1 MRKVVLV
8 TGGQRSGKSSYA
20 EKLAHQLTDRPVYI
34 ATARIWDEEFR
45 QRVMRHRKSRGEEW
59 TNIEEEKELGRHD
72 VGGRVVVIDC
82 ITLWCTNFFME
93 QNDVSLALEAVK
105 AEFEKFVDQD
115 AVFIFVGII
124 PNSELLEGFAELEK
138 GFVVTDNAMETSVP
152 GLFAAGDVRT
162 TPFRQVV
169 TAAGDG
175 ASSAHSA
182 DEYIQNL

>member
-1 MRKVVLV
+1 MRNFKKRLFLSTKKTLMRKVVLV

-20 EKLAHQLTDRPVYI
+20 AKMAHQLTDRPVYI

-82 ITLWCTNFFME
+82 ITLWCTTFFME

-115 AVFIFVGII
+115 AVFIFVTNEIGLGGIS
-124 PNSELLEGFAELEK
+124 PNKLQRQFTDLLGWA
-138 GFVVTDNAMETSVP
+138 N
-152 GLFAAGDVRT
+152 
-162 TPFRQVV
+162 QYI
-169 TAAGDG
+169 
-175 ASSAHSA
+175 ASKA
-182 DEYIQNL
+182 DEVILMVSGIPVKIK